1 MKTKIC
7 AACAAAVGATSAMAT
22 EPQQVGPFATGQLN
36 TVTNKFFNGKS
47 YLQSLNSQEVRV
59 SNVTFEPGC
68 RNNWHIHHKS
78 GQILLVTG
86 GEGFYQEWGKPA
98 QRLKAGDS
106 VYIAPGVK
114 HWHGAT
120 AKSWFAHVAL
130 NVPVEGSRAEWLE
143 PVSDA
148 DYAKI
153 Q

>member
-36 TVTNKFFNGKS
+36 TVTNKFFSGKS

>member
-36 TVTNKFFNGKS
+36 TVTNKFFSGKS

-98 QRLKAGDS
+98 QRLIAGDS

>member
-36 TVTNKFFNGKS
+36 TVTNKFFSGKS

-59 SNVTFEPGC
+59 SNVTLEPGC